1 MRSHEGSIKPSI
13 KPSVTNIPF
22 SLHIPSTSEVAS
34 PLISYTRDISFEL
47 IPRYFAFVILP

>member
-1 MRSHEGSIKPSI
+1 MRSHEGSI